1 LYKAL
6 DKINPEIYGTVRGYG
21 KENVLSRLDEKN
33 VISNITGAIS
43 DVYNAKDEADLNQVI
58 GRLRYVIYTYE
69 NFKNKTFFEQGKK
82 LLDEIDEIKT
92 LPFDEKN
99 NKIKSL
105 CSDYSNKYLDYN
117 VQTYKTYMDS
127 MKNVDVSPG
136 QIEALWKI
144 NMQEYD
150 VDWLREN
157 TETFIEYKNLDNSID
172 DVITYMR
179 TTAINAENIK
189 DTVNKVK
196 QMIQERNS
204 IDFAFNEGSDF
215 FSPDSHKWTSLN
227 TFSTG
232 YQFLD
237 IVSGG
242 GFAAKTLTCFVGQ
255 AKIGK
260 CGLGTEYIYVR
271 GKKTGLIKKIT
282 LKEFHEYSMQI
293 MRSNT

>member
-1 LYKAL
+1 MITPHLE
-6 DKINPEIYGTVRGYG
+6 KIFFHSIIQNDSYLQ
-21 KENVLSRLDEKN
+21 N
-33 VISNITGAIS
+33 SNI
-43 DVYNAKDEADLNQVI
+43 
-58 GRLRYVIYTYE
+58 R
-69 NFKNKTFFEQGKK
+69 FFEDQTIRTVFPLVKEFREK
-82 LLDEIDEIKT
+82 YHDTPTSLQMEEIVK
-92 LPFDEKN
+92 
-99 NKIKSL
+99 
-105 CSDYSNKYLDYN
+105 
-117 VQTYKTYMDS
+117 

-179 TTAINAENIK
+179 TTVINAENIK

-260 CGLGTEYIYVR
+260 CGLGTELIYVR